1 MGRTGRR
8 EFFGGWL
15 GARLDA
21 RGEEETGT
29 SPAKFRRG
37 VVSGVEK
44 ERPASTRSSRRT
56 FWRSWEGE
64 GTTGGGVPTVD
75 RSGGG
80 GSELRRGGSG
90 GDPAAKNGLGV
101 SVR

>member
-1 MGRTGRR
+1 MGRMGRR
-8 EFFGGWL
+8 EFSGGWL
-15 GARLDA
+15 GARFDA
-21 RGEEETGT
+21 HGEEETGT

-44 ERPASTRSSRRT
+44 EWPSRTRSLRRT

-64 GTTGGGVPTVD
+64 GTTRGGVPTAD

-80 GSELRRGGSG
+80 GNELR
-90 GDPAAKNGLGV
+90 
-101 SVR
+101 